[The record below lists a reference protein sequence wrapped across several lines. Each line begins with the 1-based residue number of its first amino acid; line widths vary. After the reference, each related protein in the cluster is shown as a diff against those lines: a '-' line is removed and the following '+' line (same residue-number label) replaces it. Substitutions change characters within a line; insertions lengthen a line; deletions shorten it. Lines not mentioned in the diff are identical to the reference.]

1 MAPRL
6 LCGIGER
13 NRTKLKQQD
22 ALLSTGVVENPTA
35 PASAQRYIMKTLK
48 QESGS
53 MVPSIGLTAEF

>member
-1 MAPRL
+1 MGLENVTAS
-6 LCGIGER
+6 
-13 NRTKLKQQD
+13 KLKQQD

-53 MVPSIGLTAEF
+53 MVPSIGITAEF